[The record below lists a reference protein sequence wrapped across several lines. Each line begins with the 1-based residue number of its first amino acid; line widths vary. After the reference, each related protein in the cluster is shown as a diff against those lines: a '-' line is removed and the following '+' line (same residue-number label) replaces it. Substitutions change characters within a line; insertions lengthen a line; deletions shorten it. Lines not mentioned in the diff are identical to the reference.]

1 MQVWC
6 CVQRDHSIPRVR
18 PVAHACV
25 RCGAKYVAGQ
35 GVTGDV
41 LVVAMSGKESQV
53 LMTAP
58 FNGVEIN
65 YEGLALI
72 NAW

>member
-1 MQVWC
+1 M
-6 CVQRDHSIPRVR
+6 
-18 PVAHACV
+18 AHACV

-58 FNGVEIN
+58 FNGIEIN